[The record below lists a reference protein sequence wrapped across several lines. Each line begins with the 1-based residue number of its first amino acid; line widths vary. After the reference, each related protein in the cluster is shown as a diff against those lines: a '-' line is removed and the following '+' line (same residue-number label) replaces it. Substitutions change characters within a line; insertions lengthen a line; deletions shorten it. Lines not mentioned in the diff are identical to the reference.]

1 MTTVTNDEA
10 GHKSPVLKS
19 AWDRF
24 QATMEELRVS
34 VENCDQ
40 FDTAPDQRA
49 RAYHQLME
57 AQAMAYN
64 FAIAPSFLR
73 PRVYRMSA
81 WQTDVYCSGGN
92 GPDFNYGVVFL
103 DGTQTYRLK
112 VSINDSAMFL
122 AQHNSA
128 LPGSP
133 GSKMLAN
140 YDFENFEVRA
150 DGTFEVILSAE
161 RHEGNWIPLQAEA
174 DYQWMLFRPSIVGWE
189 KIPAKM
195 EIERLS
201 QVESDY
207 YSRYD
212 FDDATMARRIDAAA
226 DYARY
231 ITTEW
236 MILFYQRV
244 RANSGGDN
252 IFKTIGP
259 AISGEVGS
267 PTAEYWFAAVDIEDD
282 EALIVHLPRPMDGV
296 YWGAQLFDVW
306 LRSLD
311 FRARQSTLN
320 SGYAHQNADGGIRFV
335 ICRHDPGYANWI
347 DNCSFTKGQLLIR
360 NYRSSEAANP
370 VATKVPYADLAKH
383 LPADML
389 VLTAPEREKELAARL
404 ASYALRHGE

>member
-1 MTTVTNDEA
+1 MTTVKTDEA

-24 QATMEELRVS
+24 QATMEELRVA
-34 VENCDQ
+34 VEAAPQ
-40 FDTAPDQRA
+40 FDSAPDQRA

-64 FAIAPSFLR
+64 FAVAPSFLH
-73 PRVYRMSA
+73 PRVYRMTA

-133 GSKMLAN
+133 GSKMIAN
-140 YDFENFEVRA
+140 YDFDNFEVRP

-161 RHEGNWIPLQAEA
+161 RHEGNWIELLPEA

-189 KIPAKM
+189 NVPAHM
-195 EIERLS
+195 EIERVS
-201 QVESDY
+201 EIDNDY

-212 FDDATMARRIDAAA
+212 FDEAAVARRIDAAA

-231 ITTEW
+231 IITEW
-236 MILFYQRV
+236 MIQFYVRI

-252 IFKTIGP
+252 LFKTIGP

-267 PTAEYWFAAVDIEDD
+267 PTAEYWFAPYDIEDD
-282 EALIVHLPRPMDGV
+282 EALILHLPEAMDGV

-306 LRSLD
+306 LRSHD
-311 FRARQSTLN
+311 FRGRQSTLN
-320 SGYAHQNADGGIRFV
+320 SAYALSNADGGIRIV
-335 ICRHDPGYANWI
+335 ISRVDPGYSNWI
-347 DNCSFTKGQLLIR
+347 DTCGFTKGQLLIR
-360 NYRSSEAANP
+360 NYRSSAAANP
-370 VATKVPYADLAKH
+370 TLVRVPLAELEQH
-383 LPADML
+383 LPDDM
-389 VLTAPEREKELAARL
+389 VRLTPDERAAALATRL
-404 ASYALRHGE
+404 ASYTRRHGE